1 MRALWARFTV
11 QTRNDRGVALFAAIA
26 GMVLLSTMI
35 AALVILARNENLI
48 AQLNKDEAQAAY
60 AAEAGANWGRK
71 ILSQRLSVDLPA
83 KVVAEPR
90 ASMGTALKTTYNSKN
105 GAALF
110 IRQFAIPASG
120 PTFAACADCVEP
132 SYSVFVPKEIPDAQ
146 QNVLTLTCPGTV
158 GCLACT
164 AFTTRVI
171 VGAHP
176 TIEPLVMNGENR
188 ALFTYVWRIESSG
201 TSGRARQQWVI
212 HDSSVPD
219 KQDGSFTIAVTAEF
233 VKYAHFIDQFLDA
246 GSGEPWMSFRHVY
259 TGPVHTNTRF
269 SILGN
274 TAVKAQ
280 EGPTF
285 KSEATQTQDSTRFN
299 NGGKAQNL
307 KQDSSAKDWPIL
319 GDPGVFCKTS
329 DCSGFSRAFDFDP
342 TTPAVIDPIP
352 FPSDPNGPD
361 RRNQVCMALGIAAA
375 ACTGTVASL
384 VATVCDL
391 NGHPVRVSNNCT
403 PGPTSGALAGGV
415 FVYNDDVRDMLLAHT
430 ATGQTI
436 VIYTSSSRRTVI
448 EEGQPVAGQTRVRR
462 ECRKNAA
469 ANVTLGDA
477 AVCDSGGSQWYLI
490 PTGEAGGTYREQI
503 FDGVF
508 SPTPAIDRG
517 VIYVADG
524 PGSGG
529 NIGLTGTAGD
539 ASTLHGLRRG
549 TFQPLPSNTNGGIDI
564 ATPTHAM
571 FQDTADPTRGMRLTV
586 AADGNIFIAG
596 PLNYRVE
603 PRGGDQ
609 FFSDPIPGDD
619 SGTSTDDEMDV
630 QNVLGI
636 VSWGAGMAGGVRLSA
651 ALDGN
656 LDTHGM
662 VFVANLNGS
671 AQPSGQFSFDDP
683 NGDYRGI
690 STVVGGV
697 VQKTMG
703 TFGQPSSNLGY
714 ARNWVFD
721 ERFRYRALS
730 PPAFPGFPNFTAAT
744 SLGIDSYTWR
754 LGLF

>member
-1 MRALWARFTV
+1 
-11 QTRNDRGVALFAAIA
+11 VALFAAIA

-35 AALVILARNENLI
+35 AALVILARNENMI

-71 ILSQRLSVDLPA
+71 LLAQRLIVDLPT

-110 IRQFAIPASG
+110 IRDFAIPASG
-120 PTFAACADCVEP
+120 PTFSACTDCVEP

-146 QNVLTLTCPGTV
+146 QAVLTLTCPGTV
-158 GCLACT
+158 GCPAGMSF
-164 AFTTRVI
+164 ATRVI

-176 TIEPLVMNGENR
+176 TIDPLIMNGENR

-219 KQDGSFTIAVTAEF
+219 KQDGAFTIAVTAEF
-233 VKYAHFIDQFLDA
+233 VKYAHFIDQFQDA
-246 GSGEPWMSFRHVY
+246 GSGDPWMSFRHKY

-274 TAVKAQ
+274 IGTTGQ

-285 KSEATQTQDSTRFN
+285 KSEATQTMDSTRFN
-299 NGGKAQNL
+299 NGGKATNL

-319 GDPGVFCKTS
+319 GQSGIFCKTA
-329 DCSGFSRAFDFDP
+329 DCSGFTRAFDFN
-342 TTPAVIDPIP
+342 PAPSSPGIDPIP

-361 RRNQVCMALGIAAA
+361 RRNQVCKALGVAAA
-375 ACTGTVASL
+375 SCTGSVSTIVSSNL
-384 VATVCDL
+384 CGSGATRVI
-391 NGHPVRVSNNCT
+391 VSNNC
-403 PGPTSGALAGGV
+403 GAGATLAGGIYV
-415 FVYNDDVRDMLLAHT
+415 NGSVREVLLANVENV
-430 ATGQTI
+430 GQTI
-436 VIYTSSSRRTVI
+436 VIYTGTTNPNRRTVI
-448 EEGQPVAGQTRVRR
+448 EEGWNLTAPEVGKTRVRR
-462 ECRKNAA
+462 ECLKTNTPAG
-469 ANVTLGDA
+469 NQS
-477 AVCDSGGSQWYLI
+477 DSGTCNGTTSGRWFLI
-490 PTGEAGGTYREQI
+490 PTGDSLGGGYREQV
-503 FDGVF
+503 FTGVF
-508 SPTPAIDRG
+508 SPDPSTDNG
-517 VIYVADG
+517 VIYVA
-524 PGSGG
+524 G
-529 NIGLTGTAGD
+529 NIGLTGTVGD
-539 ASTLHGLRRG
+539 ATTLHGLRRG
-549 TFQPLPSNTNGGIDI
+549 TFEPLNMPSGSGNNANSGINL
-564 ATPTHAM
+564 TPTHAI
-571 FQDTADPTRGMRLTV
+571 FQDTGDPNRGMRLTV

-596 PLNYRVE
+596 PLNYRFD
-603 PRGGDQ
+603 PRGADGY
-609 FFSDPIPGDD
+609 FSDPTPGDPA
-619 SGTSTDDEMDV
+619 GTSADDNLNV

-651 ALDGN
+651 ALDGD

-662 VFVANLNGS
+662 VFVANLSGN
-671 AQPSGQFSFDDP
+671 AEPSGQFSFDDP
-683 NGDYRGI
+683 DGAYRGE

-703 TFGQPSSNLGY
+703 TFGQPSSNTGY
-714 ARNWVFD
+714 ARKWLYD
-721 ERFRYRALS
+721 ERLRYKALS